1 MAGMQVTIT
10 AAIMA
15 VLNAALAVVAAWG
28 VNLSDDQR
36 GSITLLANALLVLG
50 ALVYDKRLKQRKTG
64 P

>member
-1 MAGMQVTIT
+1 MQVTIT